1 LLCGERGGVSLL
13 GDISPTFM
21 AGHPIVMR
29 VTASLSR
36 VDLSGMSDR
45 LLRAIN
51 AAAWSHDG
59 QLREGIEI
67 TCIYHAFAVMYLVS
81 QQPGVDEDTQIAALF
96 HDVLEDAS
104 ERYSAV
110 TMEEEFGEDVVEI
123 VQWVTKD
130 KELSSWRERA
140 DMYLEKLEGAPQSA
154 LTIATCDKVH
164 NLKSILTDYQEL
176 GELLWSRFN
185 SGKESQRWWYWAVY
199 ETLQRRL
206 RQLGSADLPVL
217 QDYRALL
224 ANFDAIGEA

>member
-1 LLCGERGGVSLL
+1 
-13 GDISPTFM
+13 
-21 AGHPIVMR
+21 MR
-29 VTASLSR
+29 ITADLSR
-36 VDLSGMSDR
+36 VDSIVMSDR

-51 AAAWSHDG
+51 AAAWAHDG
-59 QLREGIEI
+59 QLRKGTEI
-67 TCIYHAFAVMYLVS
+67 PYISHVFAVMHLVS
-81 QQPGVDEDTQIAALF
+81 QQSGVDEDTQIAALF
-96 HDVLEDAS
+96 HDVLEDVS

-154 LTIATCDKVH
+154 LIIATCDKVH

-206 RQLGSADLPVL
+206 RLLGSADLPVL